1 MESSYP
7 ASYDGYQQWQADE
20 QTQYQNVLNDQT
32 LAESHPMAYI
42 LAVLYSAYHA
52 TLGYQ
57 GWSAEAMTGAT
68 DISNPVQSLQAYFT
82 DPSSFSAS
90 QQTTILNNIDTLY
103 NKLGTV
109 SGTDNPFSSLAS
121 TVQTQLQTIMPSEWG
136 FPSSSVTNAQLDS
149 VNSWFESVWSASA
162 GGDSSELNGI
172 KTAFSTID
180 SATGGVTNMFKE
192 KNQAASSDA
201 QEILGS
207 VHTTT
212 SSIVGLESQSV
223 NNEIP
228 S

>member
-1 MESSYP
+1 
-7 ASYDGYQQWQADE
+7 
-20 QTQYQNVLNDQT
+20 
-32 LAESHPMAYI
+32 MAYI

-68 DISNPVQSLQAYFT
+68 DISNPVQSLQAYFSADFT
-82 DPSSFSAS
+82 DPSKFSPS
-90 QQTTILNNIDTLY
+90 TQTSIINNIDTLY

-109 SGTDNPFSSLAS
+109 SGKDNPFSSLAS
-121 TVQTQLQTIMPSEWG
+121 TVQTQLKIIMPSGWG
-136 FPSSSVTNAQLDS
+136 FPSSSVTSAQLDN
-149 VNSWFESVWSASA
+149 VNSWFQSIWSAS
-162 GGDSSELNGI
+162 SSGYSSDLNAV

-192 KNQAASSDA
+192 KNQSASSGA

-212 SSIVGLESQSV
+212 SSIVGLESQSI